1 MGYSELQ
8 ELYQRAQKADLS
20 NWPHR
25 TPSQEFRWSY
35 NSPPVYMC
43 PYKFPKDFICE
54 LPEGVSCVRCAIF
67 QEKYQKLQVD
77 WHSISK
83 LQNEK
88 ESEPM
93 KTLFH
98 VIVVTTKEVVLVDE
112 KVVGSDADE
121 AKFLAGVYAAIRE
134 AKLLPKDVTIIC
146 NMLGQVK
153 VEKEPEKVKIVKEA

>member
-1 MGYSELQ
+1 MDVNCLQ
-8 ELYQRAQKADLS
+8 ELYQKAQEADLS
-20 NWPHR
+20 YPKCSNIYN
-25 TPSQEFRWSY
+25 PS
-35 NSPPVYMC
+35 
-43 PYKFPKDFICE
+43 
-54 LPEGVSCVRCAIF
+54 
-67 QEKYQKLQVD
+67 
-77 WHSISK
+77 
-83 LQNEK
+83 K

-153 VEKEPEKVKIVKEA
+153 VEKEPEKVKIVKES

>member
-1 MGYSELQ
+1 LQ
-8 ELYQRAQKADLS
+8 ELYQKAQEADLS
-20 NWPHR
+20 YPKCSNIYN
-25 TPSQEFRWSY
+25 PS
-35 NSPPVYMC
+35 
-43 PYKFPKDFICE
+43 
-54 LPEGVSCVRCAIF
+54 
-67 QEKYQKLQVD
+67 
-77 WHSISK
+77 
-83 LQNEK
+83 K

-153 VEKEPEKVKIVKEA
+153 VEKVVGSDADEAKFLAGVYAAIREAKLLPKDVTIICNMLGQVKVEKEPEKVKIVKEA